1 MIGSILFQAFA
12 GLVDGCRIL
21 ETIPYIMVPKTAFWL
36 TMVIA
41 VNLAIY
47 YVQIV
52 SHLEFEEHMALKE
65 HDPTKNWY
73 YIWADARL
81 KDLKLFFVSRDLDTQ
96 ILEEFDEYKSLNQLL
111 FKLF

>member
-1 MIGSILFQAFA
+1 MSILFQAFA
-12 GLVDGCRIL
+12 GLIDGCRIF

-36 TMVIA
+36 FMVIA

-52 SHLEFEEHMALKE
+52 SHQEFEEHMALKE

-73 YIWADARL
+73 YIFADARL
-81 KDLKLFFVSRDLDTQ
+81 KDAK
-96 ILEEFDEYKSLNQLL
+96 
-111 FKLF
+111 